1 MHHQIYHNGRVTEY
15 SKTGISPLSGGVVHG
30 YGVFTTLRV
39 YHGKPFLFEDH
50 WQRLE
55 EHSAKVGLKLN
66 WSKGAVLDGLL
77 ELIAANRLDEGK
89 ARISLLQGENLYW
102 RTRKPKEE
110 TDLLIF
116 TAPLLKADYAEVS
129 MTISPYRVHSS
140 SPITGVKTLN
150 YLQPLLTVRE
160 AEVRGFEEAVVL
172 NERGEVVGAGLANL
186 FWVRGGVLY
195 TPVLSTGCLAGV
207 TRRLILRLAR
217 RLRLETVEGAFHTEH
232 VLGAEEVFLTS
243 STRELTSVAAINYHH
258 FQSRPRSVFEKLLRA
273 FKETVIC

>member
-1 MHHQIYHNGRVTEY
+1 M
-15 SKTGISPLSGGVVHG
+15 HG

-39 YHGKPFLFEDH
+39 YHGRPFLFEEH

-55 EHSAKVGLKLN
+55 ENAARIGLPLT
-66 WSKGAVLDGLL
+66 WSKEEVSNGLL

-89 ARISLLQGENLYW
+89 ARISLIQGENLYW
-102 RTRKPKEE
+102 RTRNPREE

-116 TAPLLKADYAEVS
+116 TAPLLKADYTEVC

-140 SPITGVKTLN
+140 SPMTGIKSLN
-150 YLQPLLTVRE
+150 YLQPLLTIRE
-160 AEVRGFEEAVVL
+160 AEARGFEEAVVL
-172 NERGEVVGAGLANL
+172 NERGEVIGAGLANL

-207 TRRLILRLAR
+207 TRRLVLKLAR
-217 RLRLETVEGAFHTEH
+217 RLRLEVVEGAFHSEQ

-243 STRELTSVAAINYHH
+243 STRELTTVAAINHH
-258 FQSRPRSVFEKLLRA
+258 KFQSRPHSIFEKLLRA
-273 FKETVIC
+273 FKETIII